1 MKTILPLVL
10 SLAACGVVAQNNN
23 KVFPPAEPASPAT
36 PNDFATPAPS
46 AFSAVPARAAKPGER
61 SKSKLATAPGVM
73 AQPVLP
79 PPAPE
84 RGGGGG
90 FGGGGGASVTV
101 KKDRTVPDNDLYLP
115 RSTKTGRTL
124 VVQTSNPDATA
135 IANAEEDLSVM
146 ALILRKTTG
155 GSHGDDKR
163 MAMGIEVDSAVFGS
177 SSGARNMYVE
187 GYGALF
193 LLGVRFPLVAPP
205 DKAEE
210 TTAKNEP
217 ASDWAAAREEYLR
230 TERNTIEV
238 QLERVWTGV
247 NQLRGERIAS
257 EEYDAEKVEDLK
269 TELLEALKNATHIR
283 ALKPDEFVTVV
294 IQGAETMRVERTVG
308 RVRTSVSD
316 ASVKLGGGR
325 RDSGR
330 GETVMTIRVKKSDV
344 DALAKGI
351 LDLAGFREK
360 AAIQTY
366 YRRGDASV
374 ATSPFLS
381 PPTK

>member
-10 SLAACGVVAQNNN
+10 SLAACSVVAQNNH
-23 KVFPPAEPASPAT
+23 KVPPPAEPAPPTT
-36 PNDFATPAPS
+36 PGDFATPAPP
-46 AFSAVPARAAKPGER
+46 ATAVAPARAKPGER
-61 SKSKLATAPGVM
+61 VKSKVATVQGVM

-90 FGGGGGASVTV
+90 FGGGGANVTV
-101 KKDRTVPDNDLYLP
+101 KKDRVVLDNDMYLP

-146 ALILRKTTG
+146 ALILRKATG

-163 MAMGIEVDSAVFGS
+163 IAMGIEVDSTVFGS

-205 DKAEE
+205 DKVED
-210 TTAKNEP
+210 AKTKDEP
-217 ASDWAAAREEYLR
+217 ASDWAEAREEYLR
-230 TERNTIEV
+230 GERNTFEV
-238 QLERVWTGV
+238 QLERVWNGV
-247 NQLRGERIAS
+247 NQLRSDRIAS
-257 EEYDAEKVEDLK
+257 EEYEAEKVEDLK

-294 IQGAETMRVERTVG
+294 IQGAEAMRVEKI
-308 RVRTSVSD
+308 SS
-316 ASVKLGGGR
+316 GGGGGARAGGTLKVSSSR
-325 RDSGR
+325 RDTGR

-344 DALAKGI
+344 DSFAKGN
-351 LDLAGFREK
+351 LDLAGLKKK
-360 AAIQTY
+360 ASIQIY
-366 YRRGDASV
+366 FRRGDASV
-374 ATSPFLS
+374 ATSPFLA
-381 PPTK
+381 PPAK